1 MQFRYIASQPD
12 GKIVESEVEAHDMQ
26 EVLTMI
32 AGQGLK
38 PVSVKPVGAKKGGL
52 KRDIFGGGISLTD
65 QVFISKYLALML
77 KIGTGLLQAINILID
92 DFSKPSV
99 RSFLLEV
106 KSNLE
111 KGAPFYTA
119 FAKYPKVF
127 SQVYVNSIKAGEAS
141 GSLESIFENLANS
154 LSKEKVLRD
163 QIKSALFYPL
173 ILLVASVLILIFLV
187 IFALPKIAKVFS
199 ESGFE
204 PPLFS
209 KVVFSVGL
217 FFGNFGGVILTA
229 LAILAVIFFV
239 LYRTSFVFKK
249 FILSIAFNLPLIKEV
264 VKKVSIQRF
273 AATLSSL
280 IKAGMPITDALEI
293 TADSITQ
300 IEMKEALV
308 RISREGIAK
317 GLTVGEAFKREPFFP
332 KTVVNLIAISERA
345 GHIEEVLQTLADFYT
360 SEIDSSL
367 KTLVAF
373 LEPLMLMGIGL
384 VIGGIALAIVIPI
397 YQLTIQF

>member
-12 GKIVESEVEAHDMQ
+12 GRIVENEIEAGDVQ
-26 EVLTMI
+26 EVLAII

-38 PVSVKPVGAKKGGL
+38 PVSVKPVESKKGGMR
-52 KRDIFGGGISLTD
+52 KNIFGGGITISD

-111 KGAPFYTA
+111 KGSPFYTA
-119 FAKYPKVF
+119 FARHPRTF
-127 SQVYVNSIKAGEAS
+127 SQVYINSIKAGETS
-141 GSLESIFENLANS
+141 GGLESVFENLSQS
-154 LSKEKVLRD
+154 LSKEKALRD
-163 QIKSALFYPL
+163 QIKSALFYPI
-173 ILLVASVLILIFLV
+173 ILLVTSVLILIFLI
-187 IFALPKIAKVFS
+187 IFALPKIAGVFTD
-199 ESGFE
+199 SGFD

-209 KVVFSVGL
+209 KVVFAIGF
-217 FFGNFGGVILTA
+217 FFGDFGWIILVA
-229 LAILAVIFFV
+229 LAVIVVISVV
-239 LYRTSFVFKK
+239 LYRSSLVFKK
-249 FILSIAFNLPLIKEV
+249 FVLSIVFNLPLIRDV
-264 VKKVSIQRF
+264 VKKVSIQQF

-293 TADSITQ
+293 TADSIAQ
-300 IEMKEALV
+300 IELKEALQ

-317 GLTVGEAFKREPFFP
+317 GLTVGEAFRREPFFP

-345 GHIEEVLQTLADFYT
+345 GHIEEMLQTLADFYT

-367 KTLVAF
+367 KTIVSF
-373 LEPLMLMGIGL
+373 LEPIMLMGIGII
-384 VIGGIALAIVIPI
+384 VGGIALAIIVPI

>member
-1 MQFRYIASQPD
+1 
-12 GKIVESEVEAHDMQ
+12 
-26 EVLTMI
+26 
-32 AGQGLK
+32 
-38 PVSVKPVGAKKGGL
+38 
-52 KRDIFGGGISLTD
+52 
-65 QVFISKYLALML
+65 
-77 KIGTGLLQAINILID
+77 
-92 DFSKPSV
+92 
-99 RSFLLEV
+99 V

-141 GSLESIFENLANS
+141 GSLESIFENLATS

-199 ESGFE
+199 ERGFE

-229 LAILAVIFFV
+229 LAILAVLFFV

-249 FILSIAFNLPLIKEV
+249 FILSITFNLPLIKEV

>member
-1 MQFRYIASQPD
+1 MQFRYIASQQD
-12 GKIVESEVEAHDMQ
+12 GKIVENNVEANDVQ
-26 EVLTMI
+26 EVLTML
-32 AGQGLK
+32 AGQGLR
-38 PVSVKPVGAKKGGL
+38 PVSVKPFGEKKGGL

-119 FAKYPKVF
+119 FARYPKVF

-141 GSLESIFENLANS
+141 GSLENIFENLAQT
-154 LSKEKVLRD
+154 LSKEKMLRD
-163 QIKSALFYPL
+163 QIKSALFYPI
-173 ILLVASVLILIFLV
+173 ILLAASVLILVFLV
-187 IFALPKIAKVFS
+187 MFALPKIAKVFS

-209 KVVFSVGL
+209 KVVFSVGF
-217 FFGNFGGVILTA
+217 FFGNFGGI
-229 LAILAVIFFV
+229 ILAVGAVLAIVFV
-239 LYRTSFVFKK
+239 FLYKTSFVFKK
-249 FILSIAFNLPLIKEV
+249 FVLSILFNLPLVKEV

-300 IEMKEALV
+300 IEMKEALI

-317 GLTVGEAFKREPFFP
+317 GLTVGEAFRREPFFP

-384 VIGGIALAIVIPI
+384 IIGGIALAIVIPI
-397 YQLTIQF
+397 YQLTVQF

>member
-1 MQFRYIASQPD
+1 MQFHYIASQPD
-12 GKIVESEVEAHDMQ
+12 GRIVESEVDARDMQ
-26 EVLTMI
+26 EVLTII
-32 AGQGLK
+32 AGKGLK
-38 PVSVKPVGAKKGGL
+38 PVSVKPVGSKKGIMS
-52 KRDIFGGGISLTD
+52 KNIFGGGITLTD

-111 KGAPFYTA
+111 KGAPFYMA
-119 FAKYPKVF
+119 FSRYPRVF
-127 SQVYVNSIKAGEAS
+127 SQVYVNSIKAGETS
-141 GSLESIFENLANS
+141 GSLESVFENLSTS
-154 LSKEKVLRD
+154 LSKEKMLRD
-163 QIKSALFYPL
+163 QIKSALFYPI

-187 IFALPKIAKVFS
+187 MFALPKIANVFS
-199 ESGFE
+199 DSGFE
-204 PPLFS
+204 PPIFS
-209 KVVFSVGL
+209 KIVFAIGF
-217 FFGNFGGVILTA
+217 FFGDFGGIILLA
-229 LAILAVIFFV
+229 LAILGVVIV
-239 LYRTSFVFKK
+239 LLYRSSFVFKK
-249 FILSIAFNLPLIKEV
+249 FVLSIVFNLPLIRDV

-273 AATLSSL
+273 AATLASL

-300 IEMKEALV
+300 VELKEALQ

-384 VIGGIALAIVIPI
+384 IIGGIALAIVIPI